1 MADNSVSLAADSHV
15 ARAETAL
22 SAEVGGELVALDVNR
37 GVCYG
42 LNHVG
47 TRIWQLLETPRFVRE
62 IVDTLLSEYEVA
74 PEACAEQTLNLLRD
88 LLAAEL
94 VVVLPPRTAVD
105 EAILQAHG

>member
-1 MADNSVSLAADSHV
+1 MADNRVSLTADSHV
-15 ARAETAL
+15 ARAGTAL

-62 IVDTLLSEYEVA
+62 IVDTLLSEYDV
-74 PEACAEQTLNLLRD
+74 PREACAEQTLNLLRD

-94 VVVLPPRTAVD
+94 VVVLPPRTVVD
-105 EAILQAHG
+105 EAVLQAHG

>member
-1 MADNSVSLAADSHV
+1 MGDNKAPLTADSHV

-42 LNHVG
+42 LNPVG
-47 TRIWQLLETPRFVRE
+47 TRIWQLLETPRFARE
-62 IVDTLLSEYEVA
+62 IIDTLLSEYEIS
-74 PEACAEQTLNLLRD
+74 PEVCAEQTLNLLRD

-94 VVVLPPRTAVD
+94 VVTLSPLNAAD